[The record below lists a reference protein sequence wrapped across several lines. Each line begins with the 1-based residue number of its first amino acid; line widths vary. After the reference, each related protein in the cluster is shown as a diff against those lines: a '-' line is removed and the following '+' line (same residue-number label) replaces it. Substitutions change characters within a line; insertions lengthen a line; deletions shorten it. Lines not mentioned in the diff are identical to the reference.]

1 MDENRVSPCYK
12 YNSYNLPTSVKKEAL
27 FDDVPMFF
35 NKYNLTYLNLFSF
48 VGCLKAQGMSGLQI
62 SFHSNSIQSYLGK
75 RSAYWKGIEI
85 RRQGKIIINI
95 KKVLLNVIVLLRFR
109 ERRQS

>member
-12 YNSYNLPTSVKKEAL
+12 YNSYNLPASVKKEAL
-27 FDDVPMFF
+27 FDNVPMFF
-35 NKYNLTYLNLFSF
+35 NKYYLTYLNLFSLNF

-62 SFHSNSIQSYLGK
+62 SFHSYSSQSYLGT

-95 KKVLLNVIVLLRFR
+95 KTIIIKCDC
-109 ERRQS
+109 